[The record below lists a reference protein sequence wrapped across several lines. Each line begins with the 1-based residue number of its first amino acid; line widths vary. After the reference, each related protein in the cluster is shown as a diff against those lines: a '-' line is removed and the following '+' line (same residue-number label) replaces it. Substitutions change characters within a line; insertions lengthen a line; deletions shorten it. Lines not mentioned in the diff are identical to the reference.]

1 MNDFAVTGSSDLVLA
16 KFRSSENK
24 KWKIIRSEIQS
35 LLNEIL
41 VDYFRLTNYNRIY
54 DNVEMFKRTFN
65 LLGMIMGLT
74 WSEGES
80 LAR

>member
-1 MNDFAVTGSSDLVLA
+1 MNDFAITGSLDLVLA

-54 DNVEMFKRTFN
+54 DNVQKN
-65 LLGMIMGLT
+65 SQSLGNDNGID
-74 WSEGES
+74 
-80 LAR
+80 LARR